1 MRRIIIIVGTVAF
14 LAAIAACIVPLWVM
28 TADLRLS
35 GFALGMVALLVVG
48 CFGVG
53 GGLMFLI
60 FYSARKGY
68 DDAVG
73 TGWQHDG
80 ERPPASTVEEI

>member
-1 MRRIIIIVGTVAF
+1 MRRTIVIAGAVVFIGLIVA
-14 LAAIAACIVPLWVM
+14 AIVPLWTL
-28 TADLRLS
+28 TAGVSLPP
-35 GFALGMVALLVVG
+35 GALPLIVFMIIG

-68 DDAVG
+68 DERVNYG
-73 TGWQHDG
+73 PGWRNPDEG
-80 ERPPASTVEEI
+80 